1 LSCDNPLIEKRVF
14 EYLIERCQSF
24 DCCIPQW
31 NNGFLEPLFTIYPIN
46 KALVTA
52 KKNLK
57 KKTYKLTNLISPNW
71 KTKFVSIEGE
81 IQPLDNNLI
90 TFLNINDP
98 TDLEKLKE
106 KKN

>member
-1 LSCDNPLIEKRVF
+1 M
-14 EYLIERCQSF
+14 
-24 DCCIPQW
+24 
-31 NNGFLEPLFTIYPIN
+31 
-46 KALVTA
+46 
-52 KKNLK
+52 
-57 KKTYKLTNLISPNW
+57 TNLISPNW
-71 KTKFVSIEGE
+71 KTKYISIERE